1 MRKTVWKQKVVSK
14 ANQALF
20 LAKYILENESTSE
33 TNSKTENS
41 TN

>member
-20 LAKYILENESTSE
+20 LAKYILENESASENNSE
-33 TNSKTENS
+33 TENL
-41 TN
+41 TK